1 MKKLLILSLLLPS
14 CIANIENRGFMFELT
29 DFELVEENITTK
41 ERVLEIMGSPTL
53 VSDFD
58 KELWI
63 YYFEKRKSM
72 FFFNPE
78 VIDRKILVIGFDNKN
93 LTNSLKEYALADEK
107 NNFSFDHHFTEV
119 KGKKENLF
127 KELFSNVGKISAQ

>member
-1 MKKLLILSLLLPS
+1 MFLSS

-29 DFELVEENITTK
+29 DFEMVEENITTK
-41 ERVLEIMGSPTL
+41 ERVAEIMGSPTF
-53 VSDFD
+53 VSYLD

-78 VIDRKILVIGFDNKN
+78 VIDRKILVIGFDDKN

-107 NNFSFDHHFTEV
+107 NNFHFDRHLTEV